1 MAERGKVADL
11 VRWHLER
18 RPLIRA
24 VDVYKLLYQGVFGV
38 SHLMKPEAWTY
49 LQEEAKGLNLS
60 DQPNDPLC
68 EDVSMDGS
76 VIRVNLRPY
85 LRRGLSLDGL
95 FDAMKET
102 RLREGKPA
110 AFLVQWNSFVNL
122 VRGKELPFSL
132 LEVERLDRELNRVN
146 PQPRHHSLEYGEA
159 YKPAYRVVRRR
170 TVERI
175 IGA

>member
-1 MAERGKVADL
+1 MRRSK
-11 VRWHLER
+11 LEM
-18 RPLIRA
+18 
-24 VDVYKLLYQGVFGV
+24 Y
-38 SHLMKPEAWTY
+38 
-49 LQEEAKGLNLS
+49 
-60 DQPNDPLC
+60 
-68 EDVSMDGS
+68 
-76 VIRVNLRPY
+76 IRVNLRPY

>member
-38 SHLMKPEAWTY
+38 SHLMKPEALTY

-60 DQPNDPLC
+60 DQLNDPLC